1 MKIISKTAK
10 SDIATVY
17 IAEINGKHIE
27 FVESIQPPLPKQDK
41 WVLIISTLFGCPVG
55 CKMCDAGSFY
65 HGKLSKKEML
75 AQIDYLISKYYDDK
89 NIPVKKFKIQFAR
102 MGEPSFNPAVID
114 LLDEL
119 PSLYNAP
126 GLIPS
131 ISTVA
136 PCGNEDFFT
145 RLLEVKNKHYRNGK
159 FQLQF
164 SLHTTDEKL
173 RDQIIPIKKY
183 NFTEIA
189 EYGEKF
195 YTSGDRKI
203 TLNFALEKNYKF
215 DVQQLKKYFDPKIF
229 AIKITPINP
238 TLNATKYKLESY
250 IKTDINDDNHRLV
263 DKLQACGYDTLFSVG
278 ELEENKIGS
287 NCGQYIKRYFDAGKR
302 ITGAYEY
309 DLIEDGAVTL

>member
-27 FVESIQPPLPKQDK
+27 FVESVQPPLPRQKK

-65 HGKLSKKEML
+65 HGKLSKEAML
-75 AQIDYLISKYYDDK
+75 AQIDYLTTKYFIDR
-89 NIPVKKFKIQFAR
+89 NIPIEKFKIQFAR
-102 MGEPSFNPAVID
+102 MGDPAFNPAVLD

-136 PCGNEDFFT
+136 PIGAENFFV
-145 RLLEVKNKHYRNGK
+145 RLLEIKNQHYQNGK

-164 SLHTTDEKL
+164 SLHSTDEQL
-173 RDQIIPIKKY
+173 RKQIIPIKKW
-183 NFTEIA
+183 NFAKIA
-189 EYGEKF
+189 EFGEKF
-195 YTSGDRKI
+195 YTSGDRKL
-203 TLNFALEKNYKF
+203 TLNFALEKKHNFSVHYLRKF
-215 DVQQLKKYFDPKIF
+215 FSPEIF

-238 TLNATKYKLESY
+238 TFSAIKNNLESY
-250 IKTDINDDNHRLV
+250 IKTDINDDTCMLV
-263 DKLQACGYDTLFSVG
+263 NKLQDYGYDTLFSVG

-287 NCGQYIKRYFDAGKR
+287 NCGQYIKSCIDDSKK
-302 ITGAYEY
+302 INGAYEY
-309 DLIEDGAVTL
+309 DIVDA

>member
-1 MKIISKTAK
+1 VKIISKTAK

-17 IAEINGKHIE
+17 IAEINGKHVE
-27 FVESIQPPLPKQDK
+27 FVESTQPPIPKQDK

-65 HGKLSKKEML
+65 HGKLSKQEML
-75 AQIDYLISKYYDDK
+75 GQIDYLVSKYYDNK

-102 MGEPSFNPAVID
+102 MGEPAFNSAVID
-114 LLDEL
+114 VLNEL
-119 PSLYNAP
+119 PLYYNAP

-136 PCGNEDFFT
+136 PSGCEDFFV
-145 RLLEVKNKHYRNGK
+145 RLLEVKNKLYKNGK

-173 RDQIIPIKKY
+173 RDDIIPIKKWK
-183 NFTEIA
+183 FSEIA
-189 EYGEKF
+189 KFSEKF
-195 YTSGDRKI
+195 YAAGDRKI
-203 TLNFALEKNYKF
+203 TLNFALEKNYNF
-215 DVQQLKKYFDPKIF
+215 DIDQLRKYFDPKIF

-238 TLNATKYKLESY
+238 TLNAIKHKLESY
-250 IKTDINDDNHRLV
+250 IKSDINDDKQRLV
-263 DKLQACGYDTLFSVG
+263 DKLQTCGYDTLFSVG

-287 NCGQYIKRYFDAGKR
+287 NCGQYIKRYFDVGKK
-302 ITGAYEY
+302 ITGTYEY
-309 DLIEDGAVTL
+309 DLVEDL